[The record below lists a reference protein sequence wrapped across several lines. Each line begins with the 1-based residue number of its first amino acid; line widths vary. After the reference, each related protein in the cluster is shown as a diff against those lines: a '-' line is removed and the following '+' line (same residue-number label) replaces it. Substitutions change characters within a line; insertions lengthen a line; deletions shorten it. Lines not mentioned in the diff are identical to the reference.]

1 MKREDILRL
10 FEIFKKVENDWSVV
24 YAYLKL
30 EPICDEIDKFRQ
42 CTIKKLAKSNHD
54 DIVNRLN
61 SNEVLTK
68 DELYYINK
76 FGEDFN
82 ELWDKYMNE
91 VVEVELPNIDGLK
104 IVENNKLSVPESAL
118 ILKLFG
124 NDRV

>member
-10 FEIFKKVENDWSVV
+10 FEIFKKVENDLNVV

-30 EPICDEIDKFRQ
+30 EPICDDIDKFRQ
-42 CTIKKLAKSNHD
+42 GTIKKLAKSNHD

-61 SNEVLTK
+61 NNEVLTK
-68 DELYYINK
+68 DELDYINK

-91 VVEVELPNIDGLK
+91 VVEIELPNIDGLK

-118 ILKLFG
+118 ILKLFS
-124 NDRV
+124 NDKV